1 MYGRRSV
8 TELSS
13 GKYFAASLGLVT
25 ELRLG
30 LVLGLGLGLGLCIFT
45 DLSSGTYID
54 ACSDFVPELSLGLG
68 LGLRARVRVRFG
80 PRHVREPQNVR
91 KTFSHRAFFGEI
103 LRCELGARHRTEARV
118 RVWARVRVRALYIHR
133 SFFGNIHRC
142 MLGLCPRAK
151 SRVRVSVK
159 S

>member
-68 LGLRARVRVRFG
+68 LGLRARVRVK
-80 PRHVREPQNVR
+80 VRSETCSGTAECTEDVQSPSFLRGN
-91 KTFSHRAFFGEI
+91 TSLRAWG
-103 LRCELGARHRTEARV
+103 
-118 RVWARVRVRALYIHR
+118 
-133 SFFGNIHRC
+133 SSPN
-142 MLGLCPRAK
+142 
-151 SRVRVSVK
+151 
-159 S
+159 

>member
-25 ELRLG
+25 ELRLW
-30 LVLGLGLGLGLCIFT
+30 LGLGLGLGLCIFT

-68 LGLRARVRVRFG
+68 LGLRARVRVS
-80 PRHVREPQNVR
+80 VRSETCSGIVECTADVR
-91 KTFSHRAFFGEI
+91 
-103 LRCELGARHRTEARV
+103 
-118 RVWARVRVRALYIHR
+118 
-133 SFFGNIHRC
+133 
-142 MLGLCPRAK
+142 
-151 SRVRVSVK
+151 
-159 S
+159 